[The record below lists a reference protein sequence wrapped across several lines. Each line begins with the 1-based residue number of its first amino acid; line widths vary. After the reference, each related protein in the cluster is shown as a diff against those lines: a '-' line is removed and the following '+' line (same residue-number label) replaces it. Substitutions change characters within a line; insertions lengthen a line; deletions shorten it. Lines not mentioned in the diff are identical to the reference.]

1 MKSHKPVLLQQTI
14 DLLGLETGEVVI
26 DMTAGYGG
34 HAQAI
39 LDKIGS
45 SGRLI
50 LVDRDMDAIE
60 SLEGIFTKR
69 SNVSYIHSN
78 FAELD
83 WHTVGRVD
91 KILIDLGLSSPQL
104 DQGERGFS
112 FNKPAK
118 LDMRMDRSQALSA
131 LELVNDYH
139 ESQLAD
145 IIYYFGEENKARQV
159 AKAIVQA
166 RSISPITTTTQL
178 ADIVSSQVS
187 SSSRIHPATKTFQ
200 AIRIAVNE
208 ELTNL
213 ESVLPLVTASLN
225 KNGRLAIISF
235 HSLEDRIVKQY
246 FRKITDI
253 QKDFVTGMQIG
264 SPSFQLVTKKP
275 IKGSINDNNPRARSA
290 KLRVVEKIK

>member
-39 LDKIGS
+39 LDNIGS
-45 SGRLI
+45 TGRLI

-60 SLEGIFTKR
+60 SLKGIFAKR

-78 FAELD
+78 FAGLD
-83 WHTVGRVD
+83 WESVGRVD

-104 DQGERGFS
+104 DQAERGFS

-118 LDMRMDRSQALSA
+118 LDMRMDRSQAFSA
-131 LELVNDYH
+131 LELVNDYD

-166 RSISPITTTTQL
+166 RTISPITTTTQL

-208 ELTNL
+208 ELVSL

-246 FRKITDI
+246 FRKITDK

-275 IKGSINDNNPRARSA
+275 IKGSTNDNNPRARSA